1 MDSGSLNAPI
11 QRLLVFEAPGG
22 LGGRAQDLHPPA
34 TMMIK
39 TKIRMTSMRPVEGE
53 LALSAEEVDVVLELE
68 LEDVVLVDLVR
79 GARGVH
85 AVAKEGQA
93 RQGEVIWR
101 EGWSFVEI
109 IVIVVIIVVVI
120 IVIIIVV
127 IIIVIVIVV
136 IIVGMACCYW
146 Q

>member
-1 MDSGSLNAPI
+1 
-11 QRLLVFEAPGG
+11 
-22 LGGRAQDLHPPA
+22 
-34 TMMIK
+34 
-39 TKIRMTSMRPVEGE
+39 MRPVEGE
-53 LALSAEEVDVVLELE
+53 LALSAEEVDMVLELE

-109 IVIVVIIVVVI
+109 IVIVVVI
-120 IVIIIVV
+120 IVITIIGFIV
-127 IIIVIVIVV
+127 IIIIS
-136 IIVGMACCYW
+136 MACCYW